1 MVNYAADNQKLNG
14 ALLVESVKWTQAIN
28 NVNNVNNR
36 NRVIFE
42 KVWKE
47 IVQEVQGSI
56 ENVANRSDFLV
67 HILTIFFIFILLSIL
82 NILKL
87 FSQ

>member
-47 IVQEVQGSI
+47 IVQEVQGSS
-56 ENVANRSDFLV
+56 NVVFHCFSSNVLLKV
-67 HILTIFFIFILLSIL
+67 QILYKSVKKK
-82 NILKL
+82 ND
-87 FSQ
+87 